1 MNRDELINEINKTKE
16 HLANMEKML
25 KGCEYERW
33 EPKEGE
39 SYYFVGPDSKVY
51 TDINHKN
58 IRNIGAIRAYNCF
71 KTKGEAEQECEKIL
85 VRRQL
90 EDIARRL
97 NKGKQVMWYTD
108 GAKYYL
114 YINCDGEID
123 TDYNAYLAVQGT
135 IYCLDKSFKRVA
147 IEEIG
152 QERLSK
158 YLKGE

>member
-1 MNRDELINEINKTKE
+1 MNRDELRNEINKAKE
-16 HLANMEKML
+16 HLANMEKIL
-25 KGCEYERW
+25 KGREYERW

-39 SYYFVGPDSKVY
+39 GYYFVGPDRKVY
-51 TDINHKN
+51 TDINYKN
-58 IRNIGAIRAYNCF
+58 IRNIEAIRAYNCF

-108 GAKYYL
+108 DTKYYL

-152 QERLSK
+152 QERLKK
-158 YLKGE
+158 YLRGD

>member
-90 EDIARRL
+90 EGIARRL
-97 NKGKQVMWYTD
+97 NKGKQVKWNTNS
-108 GAKYYL
+108 AKYYL

-123 TDYNAYLAVQGT
+123 TNYNACIAVQGT
-135 IYCLDKSFKRVA
+135 IYCLGKSFKDIA
-147 IEEIG
+147 IKEIG
-152 QERLSK
+152 EERLMR

>member
-1 MNRDELINEINKTKE
+1 MDKDELINEIDKTKE
-16 HLANMEKML
+16 HLVNMEKML
-25 KGCEYERW
+25 REQEYKRW
-33 EPKEGE
+33 EPEEGE
-39 SYYFVGPDSKVY
+39 GYYFVGPDRKVY
-51 TDINHKN
+51 ADINYKN

-71 KTKGEAEQECEKIL
+71 ETKGEAEQECEKIL

-97 NKGKQVMWYTD
+97 NKGKQVIWSTD
-108 GAKYYL
+108 GVKYYL

-123 TDYNAYLAVQGT
+123 TDYNAYLSVQGT

-152 QERLSK
+152 QERLK
-158 YLKGE
+158 RYLRGD